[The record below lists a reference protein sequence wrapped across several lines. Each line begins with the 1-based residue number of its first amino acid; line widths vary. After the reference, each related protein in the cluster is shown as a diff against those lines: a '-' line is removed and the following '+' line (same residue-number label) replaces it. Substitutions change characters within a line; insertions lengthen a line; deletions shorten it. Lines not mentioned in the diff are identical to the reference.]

1 VQVGRCL
8 QAVNSQNNY
17 LIKPPPLVCLPCKM
31 CKVNAWAPK
40 PTSGSF
46 SYHLVDE
53 NSAVTHTHSP
63 TQMLLL
69 VQLMG
74 LDSLLMTGNIF
85 CVQCLLIEQ
94 DDQLGDSDDSL
105 LCPDLLPYVVNL
117 QWIRARTS
125 LTPRPPS
132 RMVSLLLT
140 SHDHATLVTRMIF
153 PWISVGS
160 CCMPMGLQQQ
170 LLLE

>member
-1 VQVGRCL
+1 MGRCL
-8 QAVNSQNNY
+8 QVVNSQNNY

-40 PTSGSF
+40 PIDGSF

-53 NSAVTHTHSP
+53 NSAVAHTHSP

-85 CVQCLLIEQ
+85 CVQCMITEQ
-94 DDQLGDSDDSL
+94 DDQLGDSDGSL
-105 LCPDLLPYVVNL
+105 LCPDLLPYAVNL
-117 QWIRARTS
+117 QWTRARTS
-125 LTPRPPS
+125 LTLWPPS

-140 SHDHATLVTRMIF
+140 SHDHATLVMQMIF
-153 PWISVGS
+153 PWISVAS
-160 CCMPMGLQQQ
+160 YCMPTGLQQ
-170 LLLE
+170 